1 MRADLNTLMHMKM
14 EDSMVIVLIFKLYKS
29 LCAYVSRKEH
39 QSIMLFCFN
48 VHSKDS
54 SRKKKRIEQNI
65 PNTHKLIWKQAQD
78 RK

>member
-1 MRADLNTLMHMKM
+1 MRADLSTLMHMKI

-29 LCAYVSRKEH
+29 LCAYISRKE
-39 QSIMLFCFN
+39 QPSIMIFCFN
-48 VHSKDS
+48 VHSRHS
-54 SRKKKRIEQNI
+54 SRIKRIEQNI